1 MLNVAVR
8 ILLIHLLL
16 LGTRSVGQQIDI
28 QHLYGNWKVSDV
40 LCADCGNRVP
50 TEKGTEIF
58 LGESKITNPLSD
70 NCEETPGYKLLRE
83 VDSRELLNGNGK
95 SWPDAAK
102 QRLQKRQ
109 KVLYGFV
116 TCGGGNYMQ
125 VAFLS
130 VDEGFYFLEGGIVF
144 VLRHSPANAQNRR
157 PN

>member
-1 MLNVAVR
+1 MLNISVR
-8 ILLIHLLL
+8 VLVVQLLL

-28 QHLYGNWKVSDV
+28 QHLYGSWRVSDV

-50 TEKGTEIF
+50 AEKGTTIQ
-58 LGESKITNPLSD
+58 LGESKIVNPLSD
-70 NCEETPGYKLLRE
+70 NCAEAPGYNLLKKITA
-83 VDSRELLNGNGK
+83 RELLTGAGK
-95 SWPDAAK
+95 SWPEAAK

-130 VDEGFYFLEGGIVF
+130 VDEGFYFFEGNLVF
-144 VLRHSPANAQNRR
+144 LLRHTHTAAQKRQSN
-157 PN
+157 